1 MTPGLCVARSAQ
13 VTASSLRALTAVGFQ
28 PVGVVFGNS
37 MTHIARPIAV
47 GIDSRLSTFARGF
60 RGDRGD
66 GVPQEILRMQSGE
79 TGGAGESSGAGEITE
94 TARNEPPYLA
104 AYPCPHYANRPGFA
118 GGKWVDHFPGYNWEL
133 PQPGRAF
140 MDCFGRALDR
150 LTDQAA
156 TYGAHGVVDIRV
168 EISGDDLF
176 QGNVGISLAGTAI
189 TDPLSPPLERPFTA
203 GIGCQAFA
211 KIVNEGL
218 IPVQFAMGA
227 VLLSSWIGCQ
237 SRSELESGYAKSVV
251 QLGDALTQARDT
263 ATALMWQQT
272 EYNDAPFVAVTLR
285 HAHGRASKTDYRSSA
300 WSTGTVVQRFA
311 PALPESSDMVT
322 AAVQMEPR

>member
-1 MTPGLCVARSAQ
+1 VRPSRRAAHSTQ

-37 MTHIARPIAV
+37 TTHIARPIGV
-47 GIDSRLSTFARGF
+47 SIDSRLSTFARGF

-66 GVPQEILRMQSGE
+66 GVPEEIQRIQSE
-79 TGGAGESSGAGEITE
+79 GAADGQ
-94 TARNEPPYLA
+94 RNDALYLA
-104 AYPCPHYANRPGFA
+104 SYPCPHYANRPGFA

-150 LTDQAA
+150 LTHQAA
-156 TYGAHGVVDIRV
+156 TYGAHGVVDIRLD
-168 EISGDDLF
+168 ITGGGML
-176 QGNVGISLAGTAI
+176 QGNVGISLSGTAI
-189 TDPLSPPLERPFTA
+189 ADPLSPSLESPFTA
-203 GIGCQAFA
+203 GISCQAFA
-211 KIVNEGL
+211 KLVNEGL
-218 IPVQFAMGA
+218 IPVQFTMGA
-227 VLLSSWIGCQ
+227 ALLSSWIGCQ
-237 SRSELESGYAKSVV
+237 SRNELESGYAKSVV

-272 EYNDAPFVAVTLR
+272 DYSDAPFVAVMLQ
-285 HAHGRASKTDYRSSA
+285 HAHARASKTDYRSSA

-311 PALPESSDMVT
+311 HAVSESGDTVAT
-322 AAVQMEPR
+322 AVQMERR